1 MGAHVLTIEV
11 EDIYFLT
18 GLSRKGA
25 HISFTGSQ
33 GGDVTTQELIN
44 HHCVPGTRMSGKN
57 MSIKVV
63 VDDALRTVIFT
74 M

>member
-18 GLSRKGA
+18 GLSRQGA
-25 HISFTGSQ
+25 HVSFTGPQ

-44 HHCVPGTRMSGKN
+44 RYCVPCTKMSMKKIP
-57 MSIKVV
+57 IKVV
-63 VDDALRTVIFT
+63 VDDALRTVLFT